1 MGNADPFVIA
11 VARVRKLSVVTGEK
25 RRGNLARPKIP
36 DVCDAFWHPQRIRE
50 NTLPQGVYINY
61 RLTGTGDSVIVAL
74 HGFGGSLD
82 TWNGIEPFLSADHRF
97 YAIDLPGFGLSAHPR
112 HFGYT
117 LKEQSE
123 AVAAFLQFVHDE
135 NPGRKITL
143 MGHSFG
149 GSIAIATAV
158 LLLDRRKALVDSL
171 ILIDALG
178 FPQIVHLPLSL
189 NILRVPVLS
198 HLVLHLV
205 PARSLARSALRS
217 GMYRRDRVTNEQVC
231 QFAQFINVPGGH
243 DSLVRT
249 IQQIRTP
256 EAVELSARIPE
267 IQIPTLIVWG
277 SHDSLLSPDQA
288 ELLHRALPAARPVF
302 TRHRKRSASE
312 ANDGL
317 FGWAAPHET
326 S

>member
-1 MGNADPFVIA
+1 VLGAGFGPIRA
-11 VARVRKLSVVTGEK
+11 ACPPE
-25 RRGNLARPKIP
+25 
-36 DVCDAFWHPQRIRE
+36 RIRE
-50 NTLPQGVYINY
+50 KTFPLAQGAYINY
-61 RLTGTGDSVIVAL
+61 RLTGNGDSVIVAL

-97 YAIDLPGFGLSAHPR
+97 YAIDLPGYGLSAHPR

-123 AVAAFLQFVHDE
+123 SVAAFLQFVHDE

-143 MGHSFG
+143 IGHSFG

-158 LLLDRRKALVDSL
+158 LLLDQRKTLVDSL

-189 NILRVPVLS
+189 NILRVPVLG
-198 HLVLHLV
+198 HLVLTLV
-205 PARSLARSALRS
+205 PAQSLARSALRS

-231 QFAQFINVPGGH
+231 RFAQFINVEGGH

-267 IQIPTLIVWG
+267 IQVPTLIVWG

-288 ELLHRALPAARPVF
+288 ELLHRALPGARPVVLV
-302 TRHRKRSASE
+302 E
-312 ANDGL
+312 AGHLAHQELPEDTAKL
-317 FGWAAPHET
+317 IEEFLAQAPSRTFHEVPQAVRFG

>member
-1 MGNADPFVIA
+1 MSNPQHRLRRYHYNTGLRWREYIRYACCLAVLGAGFVPIRA
-11 VARVRKLSVVTGEK
+11 ACP
-25 RRGNLARPKIP
+25 PK
-36 DVCDAFWHPQRIRE
+36 RIRE
-50 NTLPQGVYINY
+50 NTFALSQGVYINY

-74 HGFGGSLD
+74 HGFGGSLN
-82 TWNGIEPFLSADHRF
+82 TWDGIEPFLSADHRF

-123 AVAAFLQFVHDE
+123 SVAAFLQFVHDE

-189 NILRVPVLS
+189 NMLRVPVLG
-198 HLVLHLV
+198 HLVLTLV

-217 GMYRRDRVTNEQVC
+217 GMYRPDRVTNQQVC
-231 QFAQFINVPGGH
+231 RFAQFINVEGGH

-249 IQQIRTP
+249 LQQIRTP

-267 IQIPTLIVWG
+267 VRMPPQP
-277 SHDSLLSPDQA
+277 H
-288 ELLHRALPAARPVF
+288 ARP
-302 TRHRKRSASE
+302 KRSARPSV
-312 ANDGL
+312 ARR
-317 FGWAAPHET
+317 
-326 S
+326 

>member
-1 MGNADPFVIA
+1 VLGAAIGHLQAACPPE
-11 VARVRKLSVVTGEK
+11 R
-25 RRGNLARPKIP
+25 IP
-36 DVCDAFWHPQRIRE
+36 E
-50 NTLPQGVYINY
+50 NTFPLPQGVYINY
-61 RLTGTGDSVIVAL
+61 RLTGNGDSVIVAL
-74 HGFGGSLD
+74 HGFGGSLN
-82 TWNGIEPFLSADHRF
+82 TWDGIEPFLSADHRF

-158 LLLDRRKALVDSL
+158 LLLDRRKDLVDSL

-178 FPQIVHLPLSL
+178 FPQIVHLPLQL

-205 PARSLARSALRS
+205 PARSLARSALES
-217 GMYRRDRVTNEQVC
+217 GMYRRERVTNEQVC
-231 QFAQFINVPGGH
+231 RFAQFINVPGGH

-267 IQIPTLIVWG
+267 IGIATLIVWG

-288 ELLHRALPAARPVF
+288 ELLHRALPAARPVVF
-302 TRHRKRSASE
+302 IETGHLAHQELPEDTAKLIQEFLAQGPKQTFHEVPKVVR
-312 ANDGL
+312 
-317 FGWAAPHET
+317 FG

>member
-1 MGNADPFVIA
+1 MSNPPE
-11 VARVRKLSVVTGEK
+11 RV
-25 RRGNLARPKIP
+25 
-36 DVCDAFWHPQRIRE
+36 RE
-50 NTLPQGVYINY
+50 NTFPLPQGLYINY

-82 TWNGIEPFLSADHRF
+82 TWDGIEPILSADHRF

-123 AVAAFLQFVHDE
+123 SVAAFLQFVHDE
-135 NPGRKITL
+135 NPGRQITL

-149 GSIAIATAV
+149 GSIAIASAV
-158 LLLDRRKALVDSL
+158 LLLDRRKTLVDSL

-178 FPQIVHLPLSL
+178 FPQITHLPLAL

-231 QFAQFINVPGGH
+231 RFAQFINVEGG
-243 DSLVRT
+243 
-249 IQQIRTP
+249 
-256 EAVELSARIPE
+256 
-267 IQIPTLIVWG
+267 
-277 SHDSLLSPDQA
+277 HDSLLSPDQA
-288 ELLHRALPAARPVF
+288 ELLHRALPGARPVVF
-302 TRHRKRSASE
+302 VEAGHLAHQELPEDTAKLIEEFLAQGPKRAFHK
-312 ANDGL
+312 APKAVR
-317 FGWAAPHET
+317 FG

>member
-1 MGNADPFVIA
+1 MLGAGFVPIRA
-11 VARVRKLSVVTGEK
+11 ACP
-25 RRGNLARPKIP
+25 PK
-36 DVCDAFWHPQRIRE
+36 RIRE
-50 NTLPQGVYINY
+50 NTFPLPQGVYINY

-74 HGFGGSLD
+74 HGFGGSLS
-82 TWNGIEPFLSADHRF
+82 TWDGIEPFLSADHRF

-149 GSIAIATAV
+149 GSIALATAV

-178 FPQIVHLPLSL
+178 FPEVVHLPLSL

-217 GMYRRDRVTNEQVC
+217 GMYRPDRVTNEQVC
-231 QFAQFINVPGGH
+231 RFAQFINVEGGH

-256 EAVELSARIPE
+256 EVVELSARIPE

-288 ELLHRALPAARPVF
+288 ELLHRALPGARPVVF
-302 TRHRKRSASE
+302 VEAGHLSHQELPEDTAKLIEEFFAQGTKRTFHEVPKAVR
-312 ANDGL
+312 
-317 FGWAAPHET
+317 FG